1 MIRMRQSTTSG
12 EYVPTK
18 RRQNIPGKTPRPSRN
33 SHNRSAGVRG
43 GSTRGAHSAYK
54 AAPHGFSTSAPQ
66 SKSTFRPS
74 AKTKSVGGFSNAS
87 SHGFGPAFNQ
97 VASGVSAKKTTP
109 QVLLTRRNLLIGA
122 GAIAG
127 VAALGGGIS
136 FAANSLGGSKEVA
149 VDTISV
155 PEDAVNALSDYNQV
169 DYTQHVKIAG
179 SYKLT
184 YGTLVWAD
192 NDTVAACLVPG
203 ESASPLNTVSLLY
216 LSSGKTA
223 SVLSAAQGA
232 GDGYEIVDVR
242 CSESGL
248 IWTESSAYESSWRV
262 YTAKLSNGS
271 ATAITQVD
279 QGDGNWLMPSLAA
292 VGETAF
298 WQVCPNTSGDAASER
313 SALKSARFGS
323 SDVAMPYTSKKAFAT
338 RVTPADDGVVITPR
352 AEATGT
358 YYQLT
363 KISAKD
369 NSTVDQ
375 MTLPSSMTPD
385 LASYGRSGFSFGF
398 SSIYNFGGGIA
409 NLGTYTPRSA
419 ANPYQYNNL
428 QWFRFTRTPITSP
441 CWSGEWFIVKST
453 TALCGVNF
461 GSKSYFAIDTASGC
475 DTYGEHLVSTGT
487 RSSFVGLSQ
496 ITDDNDSKNDHALVR
511 VFSPIKGSIES
522 AF

>member
-1 MIRMRQSTTSG
+1 M
-12 EYVPTK
+12 PTK
-18 RRQNIPGKTPRPSRN
+18 RSQNIPGKAPRPSRN

-43 GSTRGAHSAYK
+43 GSTRGAHSARK
-54 AAPHGFSTSAPQ
+54 AAPQGFSTSAPR
-66 SKSTFRPS
+66 SRSAFEPS
-74 AKTKSVGGFSNAS
+74 AKTKGKGGFSNAS
-87 SHGFGPAFNQ
+87 THGFGPAFNQ
-97 VASGVSAKKTTP
+97 VASGVSAKKSGP
-109 QVLLTRRNLLIGA
+109 EVLLTRRNLLIGA

-127 VAALGGGIS
+127 VAVLGGGL
-136 FAANSLGGSKEVA
+136 SLATNALEGKKEATVES
-149 VDTISV
+149 ISV
-155 PEDAVNALSDYNQV
+155 PEDAVNALSDYSQA
-169 DYTQHVKIAG
+169 DYTQHVKAAG
-179 SYKLT
+179 SYKLA

-216 LSSGKTA
+216 LSNGKTA
-223 SVLSAAQGA
+223 SALSAAQGA
-232 GDGYEIVDVR
+232 NEGFEIVDVR
-242 CSESGL
+242 CSENGL
-248 IWTESSAYESSWRV
+248 VWTESSAYESAWRV

-271 ATAITQVD
+271 VTSITQVD
-279 QGDGNWLMPSLAA
+279 QGDGNWLIPSIAA

-298 WQVCPNTSGDAASER
+298 WQVCPNTSGESAAER

-323 SDVAMPYTSKKAFAT
+323 GDVAVPYTSKKPFAT
-338 RVTPADDGVVITPR
+338 RVTAADDGVVITPR
-352 AEATGT
+352 AEAQGT

-419 ANPYQYNNL
+419 ASAYHYNDL
-428 QWFRFTRTPITSP
+428 QWFRFSRSPITAP
-441 CWSGEWFIVKST
+441 CWSGEWFVVKST
-453 TALCGVNF
+453 TALCGVNL
-461 GSKSYFAIDTASGC
+461 GSKSYFAIDTPIGC

-496 ITDDNDSKNDHALVR
+496 ITDDNDSGNNHALVR
-511 VFSPIKGSIES
+511 VFTPIKGSIDN

>member
-1 MIRMRQSTTSG
+1 M
-12 EYVPTK
+12 
-18 RRQNIPGKTPRPSRN
+18 
-33 SHNRSAGVRG
+33 
-43 GSTRGAHSAYK
+43 K
-54 AAPHGFSTSAPQ
+54 AKGTA
-66 SKSTFRPS
+66 
-74 AKTKSVGGFSNAS
+74 GFSNAS
-87 SHGFGPAFNQ
+87 SHGFGPAFSE
-97 VASGVSAKKTTP
+97 VASGVSAKKTGP
-109 QVLLTRRNLLIGA
+109 EVLLTRRNLLIGA

-127 VAALGGGIS
+127 IAALGGGIS
-136 FAANSLGGSKEVA
+136 LATSSLGGSKEA
-149 VDTISV
+149 TVDSISV
-155 PEDAVNALSDYNQV
+155 PEDAVESLSDYNQV
-169 DYTQHVKIAG
+169 DYNQHVKLAG

-192 NDTVAACLVPG
+192 NDTLAACLVPG
-203 ESASPLNTVSLLY
+203 ESASPLNTVSLLN
-216 LSSGKTA
+216 LSSGKTT

-232 GDGYEIVDVR
+232 GDGYEIIDVR
-242 CSESGL
+242 CSENGL
-248 IWTESSAYESSWRV
+248 VWTESSAYESTWRV

-279 QGDGNWLMPSLAA
+279 QGDGNWLIPSLAA
-292 VGETAF
+292 VGNTAF
-298 WQVCPNTSGDAASER
+298 WQVCPNTSGDAATER

-323 SDVAMPYTSKKAFAT
+323 ADVAVPYTSKKAFAT
-338 RVTPADDGVVITPR
+338 RITAADDGVVITPR

-363 KISAKD
+363 KISGDSNA
-369 NSTVDQ
+369 TVDQ

-419 ANPYQYNNL
+419 ANAYQYNNL
-428 QWFRFTRTPITSP
+428 QWFRFTRTPITAP
-441 CWSGEWFIVKST
+441 CWSGEWYVVKST

-461 GSKSYFAIDTASGC
+461 SSKSYFAIDTASGC

-496 ITDDNDSKNDHALVR
+496 ITDDNDSKNNHALVR
-511 VFSPIKGSIES
+511 VFTPIKGSIQS